1 MNREV
6 DLKLLCSVLLIYA
19 LSVGILG
26 VVIPLYS
33 YSLGADRLVIGFILA
48 AYAIAYV
55 TVSPLWGKVSDHLGR
70 KLSLGIGMLGSSIV
84 FPLYTFVSDPEL
96 LVVIA
101 LLQGFAGASF
111 WIVPTALIADL
122 YSSQEMGQVFGKVG
136 MFQGVG
142 FIVGPLLGGF
152 LIEQLNY
159 HSVFYICSVL
169 AFSTALLVFFLLQEK
184 PKVLTAAVKS
194 SSKMRLKLG
203 AATKKSLVIGYVATA
218 FSSIFLGVIESQFVV
233 HASEILGKEYLVG
246 VLLTSYYIAETFMQ
260 PLAGRLSD
268 MIGRHRTILLA
279 FIISAVG
286 FLTLIFPP
294 SFVSLLIAAMAVGG
308 SVGILYIAPTAL
320 LMDVASSSQRGLIA
334 GFQNIAWGVG
344 FFLGPMLGGV
354 AAIYSVS
361 APYILCIIVSAI
373 GCTLSLIAYTKSD

>member
-33 YSLGADRLVIGFILA
+33 YSLGADRLVVGFILS
-48 AYAIAYV
+48 AYAIAYI

-218 FSSIFLGVIESQFVV
+218 FSSIFFGVIKSQFVV

-246 VLLTSYYIAETFMQ
+246 VLLTSYYIAETFIQ
-260 PLAGRLSD
+260 PPAGRLSD

-361 APYILCIIVSAI
+361 APYILCIIASAI
-373 GCTLSLIAYTKSD
+373 GCTLLLIAYTKSD